1 MISMARMK
9 AELRLALLA
18 GGLVAMSVWMTAF
31 ASGAEPTAAAMMQK
45 AHDGRAVWTDFSGLT
60 ARVRCFQDGTVVEGQ
75 LVVERNGDVKLSLPK
90 DDERFA
96 WVQRTLDSVIG
107 HRLSS
112 DDAITNVEFADD
124 QTNHPQGRLIRS
136 IDSKDKSQ
144 WRAKGDVLTEVHRF
158 GETSRF
164 VISVAEVAR
173 TAEGTHLPRSY
184 AVTTWETPSN
194 RIQSVRQISQEWTRV
209 GRFDLPAKHLAITNR
224 SDGSRVTQ
232 QIEFLDYQIT
242 TATAAK

>member
-9 AELRLALLA
+9 SELRLALLA
-18 GGLVAMSVWMTAF
+18 GGLVAACLAIANSAR
-31 ASGAEPTAAAMMQK
+31 GAEPTAAAMMQK
-45 AHDGRAVWTDFSGLT
+45 AHEGRAVWKDFNGFT
-60 ARVRCFQDGTVVEGQ
+60 CKIRCSHDGAVLEGQ
-75 LVVERNGDVKLSLPK
+75 LTVDRKGDVKILWSK

-112 DDAITNVEFADD
+112 DNAITNVEFADD

-136 IDSKDKSQ
+136 LDPKEHSL
-144 WRAKGDVLTEVHRF
+144 WRAKDDVLTEVHRV

-164 VISVAEVAR
+164 IISVAEVTR

-194 RIQSVRQISQEWTRV
+194 RIQSVRQIHQEWTRV
-209 GRFDLPAKHLAITNR
+209 GRFDLPAKHLAITNK

-232 QIEFLDYQIT
+232 QIEFSDYQLPCS
-242 TATAAK
+242 AAK